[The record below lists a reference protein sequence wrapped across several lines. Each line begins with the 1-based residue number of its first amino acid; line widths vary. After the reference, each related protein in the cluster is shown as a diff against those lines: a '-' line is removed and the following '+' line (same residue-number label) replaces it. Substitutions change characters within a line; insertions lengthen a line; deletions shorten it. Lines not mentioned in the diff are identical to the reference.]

1 MIEFEWPWI
10 FALLPLPLLLRVLLP
25 PADASRQAALR
36 TPFLDDFVESAP
48 AGRAATGSRA
58 LLLGTLLAWILLVTA
73 AARPQWFGE
82 PVQLPVSGRDLMLA
96 VDLSASMQEEDFVL
110 GNRAIDRLTAVKR
123 VAGEFVERREGDRVG
138 LILFGDRAYVQAP
151 LTFDRPT
158 VNTLLQEA
166 FLGLAGERT
175 AIGDAIGLA
184 VKRLQDNPQQRRILI
199 LMTDGANT
207 AGELEPLKAAELA
220 QRAGLKIYTIGIGAD
235 AVQRRSFFG
244 AFTVNPSRD
253 MDEKTLTAIADATG
267 GRYFRAHDTA
277 ELAEIYRILDEL
289 EPVEVERQS
298 FRPTRALFYWPLA
311 LALLLSLL
319 LSGGRILRAAR

>member
-1 MIEFEWPWI
+1 MIDFEWPWM
-10 FALLPLPLLLRVLLP
+10 FALIPLPLLLRPLLP
-25 PADASRQAALR
+25 PATEHRQAALR
-36 TPFLDDFVESAP
+36 TPFLQDFTESAGSGP
-48 AGRAATGSRA
+48 AAVGSRA
-58 LLLGTLLAWILLVTA
+58 LFLGALLAWMFLITA

-96 VDLSASMQEEDFVL
+96 VDLSQSMQEEDFVL

-123 VAGEFVERREGDRVG
+123 VAGEFIDRREGDRIG
-138 LILFGDRAYVQAP
+138 LILFGDHAYVQAP

-158 VNTLLQEA
+158 VNSLLQEA

-175 AIGDAIGLA
+175 AIGDAVGLA
-184 VKRLQDNPQQRRILI
+184 IKRLQDNPQQRRVLI

-244 AFTVNPSRD
+244 SITINPSRD

-267 GRYFRAHDTA
+267 GRYFRAHDTS
-277 ELAEIYRILDEL
+277 ELAQIYGELDKL

-298 FRPTRALFYWPLA
+298 FRPTRALFYWPLT
-311 LALLLSLL
+311 LAFLLSLL
-319 LSGGRILRAAR
+319 LFGGHARRAA

>member
-1 MIEFEWPWI
+1 MIGFEWPWM
-10 FALLPLPLLLRVLLP
+10 FALLPLPLLLRPVLP
-25 PADASRQAALR
+25 PAVENRQAALR
-36 TPFLDDFVESAP
+36 TPFLQDFTESAG
-48 AGRAATGSRA
+48 AGQATVGSRA
-58 LLLGTLLAWILLVTA
+58 LFMGALLAWIFLVAA

-96 VDLSASMQEEDFVL
+96 VDLSQSMQEEDFVL

-123 VAGEFVERREGDRVG
+123 VAGEFIERREGDRIG

-158 VNTLLQEA
+158 VNNLLQEA

-184 VKRLQDNPQQRRILI
+184 IKRLQHNPQGRRILI

-220 QRAGLKIYTIGIGAD
+220 QRAGLKIYTIGIGSD

-244 AFTVNPSRD
+244 SITINPSRD
-253 MDEKTLTAIADATG
+253 MDEKTLTTIAQTTG

-277 ELAEIYRILDEL
+277 ELAQIYVELDKL

-298 FRPTRALFYWPLA
+298 FRPTRALFYWPLT
-311 LALLLSLL
+311 LAFLLSLL
-319 LSGGRILRAAR
+319 LFSGHARRSA

>member
-1 MIEFEWPWI
+1 MIEFEWPWL
-10 FALLPLPLLLRVLLP
+10 FLLLPLPLLLRRLP
-25 PADASRQAALR
+25 APAEATRQAALR
-36 TPFLDDFVESAP
+36 TPFLQDFIDSTSA
-48 AGRAATGSRA
+48 GSIATGSRA
-58 LLLGTLLAWILLVTA
+58 LLIGALCAWILLVTA
-73 AARPQWFGE
+73 AARPQWYGE

-123 VAGEFVERREGDRVG
+123 VAGEFIERRAGDRIG

-151 LTFDRPT
+151 LTFDLRT
-158 VNTLLQEA
+158 VNSLLQEA

-184 VKRLQDNPQQRRILI
+184 VKRLQDKSQQQRVLI

-220 QRAGLKIYTIGIGAD
+220 QQAGLKIYTIGIGAD

-244 AFTVNPSRD
+244 TITINPSRD
-253 MDEKTLTAIADATG
+253 MDEQTLTSIAEATG

-277 ELAEIYRILDEL
+277 ELAEIYGMLDQL
-289 EPVEVERQS
+289 EPVEVEQQS

-311 LALLLSLL
+311 LAFAISLL
-319 LSGGRILRAAR
+319 LFTAYVRKVA

>member
-36 TPFLDDFVESAP
+36 TPFLDDFAESAP